1 MNSYKKRLRFFFIIL
16 VAVILG
22 SSFAI
27 MYTENI
33 SFPDAVYYTLVTI
46 STVGYGDIH
55 PTTGLGKIVAVILI
69 ITGVGTFLG
78 VIGNATE
85 LMISREEAKN
95 RKRKIHILSG
105 LFFSEIGN
113 TLLRYM
119 VENDGSIDETRKFFQ
134 IRTTWQ
140 AKDYELQRNGIKK
153 LKINI
158 DPHESNYLFL
168 EKELIG
174 NKDFMVRMLENPA
187 MMEGE
192 GLTELLRE
200 IFHLYEEFSVRLNSL
215 NISESDRFHINND
228 LSRTYRRLMLEWI
241 NYMEYLHLNFPGL
254 FGFNKRNNP
263 FRIQTFRDNEIKD
276 VIKKQEIE
284 KLTN

>member
-16 VAVILG
+16 VVVILG
-22 SSFAI
+22 SSLAI
-27 MYTENI
+27 MHTENI

-55 PTTGLGKIVAVILI
+55 PTTGLGKIVAVVLI

-85 LMISREEAKN
+85 LMISREDTKN
-95 RKRKIHILSG
+95 RKRKIHILIG

-113 TLLRYM
+113 GLLRYM
-119 VENDGSIDETRKFFQ
+119 VENDRAVEETRKFFQ
-134 IRTTWQ
+134 IRTNWK
-140 AKDYELQRNGIKK
+140 AKDYEQQRNGIKK

-158 DPHESNYLFL
+158 DPYENNYLFL
-168 EKELIG
+168 EKELIK
-174 NKDFMVRMLENPA
+174 NKDFMIRMLENPA

-200 IFHLYEEFSVRLNSL
+200 IFHLYEEFSYRLNPQ
-215 NISESDRFHINND
+215 NISDFDRLHINND
-228 LSRTYRRLMLEWI
+228 ISRTYRRLMLEWL
-241 NYMEYLHLNFPGL
+241 NYMEYLHVNFPGL
-254 FGFNKRNNP
+254 FGFNKGNSP
-263 FRIQTFRDNEIKD
+263 FRIQAIRNKKIKDAINEQEIK
-276 VIKKQEIE
+276 